1 MSTMFVMFLL
11 QVEKQVTYIL
21 FFHLIGFHGL
31 VPAHARAPS
40 LAQRMANVQDQE
52 TLSALDAKIQ
62 RVVTCE

>member
-1 MSTMFVMFLL
+1 MSTMFVMFFASSRKAGHLCT
-11 QVEKQVTYIL
+11 V
-21 FFHLIGFHGL
+21 FHLIGFHGL